1 MKNYVL
7 VGMIDESNV
16 YDLINQTNIKIYG
29 SLEEARQGLKTE
41 VNKVLM
47 NIMNISFKN
56 GILDEVDIDGS
67 IKVTQNDE
75 NFVTVYDIK
84 EDCHYNYF
92 IKEV

>member
-16 YDLINQTNIKIYG
+16 YDLINQTNVKIYG

-47 NIMNISFKN
+47 NIMNVSFKN

-67 IKVTQNDE
+67 IEVTQNDE
-75 NFVTVYDIK
+75 NFVTIYDIK
-84 EDCHYNYF
+84 EDCRYNYF